1 MWLLFFFFDNISFGG
16 ETAKLMKR
24 VKAILALLFVTI
36 AWGLTFPVQKVAL
49 VGSNPFFY
57 NCLRF
62 LLASAFTLVVF
73 RIRPRWREGLILGL
87 FIGIGYATQTSG
99 LKLTSSTKSGFITS
113 LYIPFVPIFSLMI
126 EKVRPTLIQVISFF
140 LSIVGLYLLSS
151 PSNDAFNLGD
161 LLTLF
166 CAIAFAIQIVLVTRY
181 TSQNQCEESSLLLP
195 QFLLTA
201 LFNLFL
207 SPLGGPIGFKAS
219 YLFALLFTSIVAT
232 VVAFWVQV
240 KFQKDIGSNSAALI
254 YTAEPVFASL
264 FAFWLLAERV
274 TSLQGIGMCTLV
286 VASILG
292 NLKKGG

>member
-1 MWLLFFFFDNISFGG
+1 
-16 ETAKLMKR
+16 MKR
-24 VKAILALLFVTI
+24 VRAILALLLVTV

-49 VGSNPFFY
+49 SGSNPFFY
-57 NCLRF
+57 NSFRF
-62 LLASAFTLVVF
+62 LIASSFTLLFF
-73 RIRPRWREGLILGL
+73 RKKPRWKEGLILGL

-113 LYIPFVPIFSLMI
+113 LYVPFVPVFSFFI
-126 EKVRPTLIQVISFF
+126 EKIRPSRLQILSFL
-140 LSIVGLYLLSS
+140 LSILGLYLLSS
-151 PSNDAFNLGD
+151 PSADPFNLGD

-181 TSQNQCEESSLLLP
+181 TNDKDCDEVGLLLP

-207 SPLGGPIGFKAS
+207 APLGGPVGFKWS
-219 YLFALLFTSIVAT
+219 YLFALLFTSILAT

-240 KFQKDIGSNSAALI
+240 KFQKDVGSNSAALI

-274 TSLQGIGMCTLV
+274 TSSQLVGMCILV
-286 VASILG
+286 AASILG
-292 NLKKGG
+292 NLKRG